1 MIEGSMCLARLGGDR
16 APVSSREGGAIG
28 VVGAI
33 GGVEHLLGGVEVDRL
48 EALGATMGEE
58 GFDEVIFGEWGR
70 DERLECFIRGE
81 ALGVSE
87 RGRPPLGVGGADMC
101 DAPPLEVE
109 ERARREGDWV
119 YCG

>member
-1 MIEGSMCLARLGGDR
+1 M
-16 APVSSREGGAIG
+16 
-28 VVGAI
+28 
-33 GGVEHLLGGVEVDRL
+33 LGGVEVDRL

-87 RGRPPLGVGGADMC
+87 EVGHHWGLVGLTCVM
-101 DAPPLEVE
+101 
-109 ERARREGDWV
+109 RRRSR
-119 YCG
+119 